1 MSNLQE
7 KLNRYAT
14 DETLSVTLNKLIT
27 TTLGTFE
34 IRRLNNSINGNP
46 MYSIIPIGY
55 IDNLPKIE
63 FARRN
68 YSKMSY
74 TIESYYIDE
83 DFYIFL
89 TRLEKAYEKGEK
101 LYVNKVTD
109 WDMKNL

>member
-1 MSNLQE
+1 MTNLQE
-7 KLNRYAT
+7 KLNHYAT
-14 DETLSVTLNKLIT
+14 DETLSVSLNKLIE

-34 IRRLNNSINGNP
+34 IRRLNNSFYGNP
-46 MYSIIPIGY
+46 LYSIIPIGY

-63 FARRN
+63 YTRRN

-83 DFYIFL
+83 DFYVFL

-101 LYVNKVTD
+101 LYVNNVTE
-109 WDMKNL
+109 WDRNNL

>member
-1 MSNLQE
+1 MTNLQE

-14 DETLSVTLNKLIT
+14 EGSLTITLNKLIE

-34 IRRLNNSINGNP
+34 IRRLKNSLYGNP
-46 MYSIIPIGY
+46 LYSIIPIGY

-63 FARRN
+63 YARRN

-83 DFYIFL
+83 DFYYFL

-101 LYVNKVTD
+101 LYVNKVTE
-109 WDMKNL
+109 WDMNNL

>member
-1 MSNLQE
+1 MTNLQE
-7 KLNRYAT
+7 KLDHYAM
-14 DETLSVTLNKLIT
+14 DVTLSVTLYEPIE

-34 IRRLNNSINGNP
+34 IKRLQNSINGNP

-74 TIESYYIDE
+74 TIQSYYIDE
-83 DFYIFL
+83 SFYKFL
-89 TRLEKAYEKGEK
+89 TRLEKAYEKGDK
-101 LYVNKVTD
+101 IYVNKVTM